1 MSLQSLRQ
9 QLSQRAHPDS
19 MSTWSASIRVGVF
32 AILELVWIV
41 LAVVCHLHV
50 IEIGDGQILRIKTI
64 WTTFAVLYQVIA
76 TAPLAGV
83 LAYAFSCEWSRRGPQ
98 SQSRG
103 SIAVS
108 SLTAGLMDRGIYA
121 LFKRASLQFILAFIA
136 SLLATILSAVAPATI
151 SINPI
156 LLNRPTTLSVG
167 SFDDLDPTA
176 TIAGAFLS
184 NALVFMEQIQ
194 NVSYGFDMPPGV
206 LFGMPGRGLLGQ
218 NLSWT
223 YDVVYYNYTCTYRA
237 PTYQLFDQG
246 NPVWDR
252 IQWVVD
258 GEIYESDSSVASAR
272 PTLADRTGFFETGY
286 DISPLSG
293 IWPLTSSNEGSNGT
307 LAWLFIGINNA
318 TYGHDQ
324 YYSDIP
330 WRVEFLSLQNLPT
343 KNTTY
348 NGTGFSDLWPV
359 GTPTT
364 GNASTEVLAVNA
376 SYSNTASILLCDPHI
391 RNETR
396 LISLVDETF
405 TVGEPMSQDDAV
417 YESSQDYG
425 PDGAGTALSTILNPL
440 LGGNTQKFSARRSP
454 DNNITLSMVNWA
466 AGNLTLQALN
476 DSGDYFGVAHY
487 DTPLPPD
494 VIASN
499 IGRYV
504 QSAAK
509 AYLVQ
514 GLLPISGLSVNET
527 GAYASNAQQLLAVT
541 VMQTS
546 LEQMFATVGLVV
558 LILTAVIS
566 LLFVGI
572 GNLPLTVSTVE
583 TVLQGKEN
591 ISRERVANNISY
603 ESVPLRPLSE

>member
-1 MSLQSLRQ
+1 MMRTAEGDLAPRASGNFLGQYPFPACPLPRIHVMLSVPLYIAALSSPLEPCLHPPTGEAQLPSAPLTRSSSLGRARSLQVPLLDTKTRSSTLFPNGATGVIGARHNASQPLPEIALQHRLSLQGWRRANRRSYCRTTSTSTGKRHPHRGQ
-9 QLSQRAHPDS
+9 QVSRAGH
-19 MSTWSASIRVGVF
+19 
-32 AILELVWIV
+32 
-41 LAVVCHLHV
+41 
-50 IEIGDGQILRIKTI
+50 
-64 WTTFAVLYQVIA
+64 IA

-98 SQSRG
+98 NQSSG

-108 SLTAGLMDRGIYA
+108 TLTVGLMDRGIYA

-167 SFDDLDPTA
+167 SFDNLDSTA
-176 TIAGAFLS
+176 AIAGAFLS

-206 LFGMPGRGLLGQ
+206 LFGMPGRDLLGQ

-223 YDVVYYNYTCTYRA
+223 YNVVYYNYTCTYRA

-252 IQWVVD
+252 VQWVVD

-293 IWPLTSSNEGSNGT
+293 IWPLTSGNEGSNGT

-348 NGTGFSDLWPV
+348 NGTGFSDLWPA
-359 GTPTT
+359 GAPPT
-364 GNASTEVLAVNA
+364 GNA
-376 SYSNTASILLCDPHI
+376 
-391 RNETR
+391 
-396 LISLVDETF
+396 
-405 TVGEPMSQDDAV
+405 
-417 YESSQDYG
+417 
-425 PDGAGTALSTILNPL
+425 
-440 LGGNTQKFSARRSP
+440 
-454 DNNITLSMVNWA
+454 
-466 AGNLTLQALN
+466 
-476 DSGDYFGVAHY
+476 
-487 DTPLPPD
+487 
-494 VIASN
+494 
-499 IGRYV
+499 
-504 QSAAK
+504 
-509 AYLVQ
+509 
-514 GLLPISGLSVNET
+514 
-527 GAYASNAQQLLAVT
+527 
-541 VMQTS
+541 
-546 LEQMFATVGLVV
+546 
-558 LILTAVIS
+558 
-566 LLFVGI
+566 
-572 GNLPLTVSTVE
+572 
-583 TVLQGKEN
+583 
-591 ISRERVANNISY
+591 
-603 ESVPLRPLSE
+603 